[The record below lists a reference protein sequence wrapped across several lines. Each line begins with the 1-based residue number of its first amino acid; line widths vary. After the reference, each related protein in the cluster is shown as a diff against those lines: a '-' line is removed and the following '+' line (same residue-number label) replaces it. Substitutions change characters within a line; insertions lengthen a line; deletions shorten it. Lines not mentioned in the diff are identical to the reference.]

1 VFAVDVFD
9 FSSGERTDQTGGYMK
24 RLLFLFLM
32 AGGLM
37 FGVLPVAHAQD
48 SHNHAEIG
56 IFGDYF
62 RMGGT
67 RGPSLAGTGAT
78 SFGGVGARLS
88 INVSR
93 RWQIEPEMNYDF
105 AASFAE
111 GFTGP
116 SGTVAGFST
125 SSLRILHGMIG
136 PKIQT
141 GGGAFRAFVTVKG
154 GGDDFMFSSAPVTF
168 STFTSSVSGLRTN
181 SVVGVVYP
189 GGGIEAYLGPIGLR
203 LDVGDEIYFQS
214 GAHNNLRI
222 TAGPSIRF

>member
-1 VFAVDVFD
+1 MRRF
-9 FSSGERTDQTGGYMK
+9 
-24 RLLFLFLM
+24 FLFLM
-32 AGGLM
+32 TGGLL
-37 FGVLPVAHAQD
+37 FAVLPTVRAQD
-48 SHNHAEIG
+48 KANHVEIG

-62 RMGGT
+62 RLGET

-88 INVSR
+88 VNVSR

-105 AASFAE
+105 AASFSE

-116 SGTVAGFST
+116 AGTTAGFST
-125 SSLRILHGMIG
+125 STLRILHGMIG

-141 GGGAFRAFVTVKG
+141 GGGAFRAFLTVKG
-154 GGDDFMFSSAPVTF
+154 GADNFMFSSAPVTF
-168 STFTSSVSGLRTN
+168 STFTSSVAGLRAN

-189 GGGIEAYLGPIGLR
+189 GGGVEAYLGPIGLR
-203 LDVGDEIYFQS
+203 IDAGDEIYFQN

-222 TAGPSIRF
+222 TIGPSIRF

>member
-1 VFAVDVFD
+1 
-9 FSSGERTDQTGGYMK
+9 MK
-24 RLLFLFLM
+24 KFLFLLM
-32 AGGLM
+32 IMGGLI
-37 FGVLPVAHAQD
+37 FVVLPAAKAQD
-48 SHNHAEIG
+48 SANHAEIG

-62 RMGGT
+62 RLGAT

-105 AASFAE
+105 AASFTE
-111 GFTGP
+111 GF
-116 SGTVAGFST
+116 SGAPGTTAGFTTST
-125 SSLRILHGMIG
+125 LRILHGMIG
-136 PKIQT
+136 PKLQT

-154 GGDDFMFSSAPVTF
+154 GGDDFMFSAAPVTF
-168 STFTSSVSGLRTN
+168 STFTSSVSGLRSS

-214 GAHNNLRI
+214 GAHNNLRV
-222 TAGPSIRF
+222 TFGASIRF

>member
-1 VFAVDVFD
+1 MKRFFFRFLMMGGLLFAV
-9 FSSGERTDQTGGYMK
+9 
-24 RLLFLFLM
+24 
-32 AGGLM
+32 
-37 FGVLPVAHAQD
+37 LPTVRAQD
-48 SHNHAEIG
+48 RENHVEIG

-62 RMGGT
+62 RLGET
-67 RGPSLAGTGAT
+67 RGPSLSGTGAT

-105 AASFAE
+105 AESFSE

-116 SGTVAGFST
+116 SGTVVGFST
-125 SSLRILHGMIG
+125 SRLRILHGMIG
-136 PKIQT
+136 PKFQT

-168 STFTSSVSGLRTN
+168 STFASSVSGLRTSN
-181 SVVGVVYP
+181 VVGVVYP

-203 LDVGDEIYFQS
+203 IDVGDEIYFQS
-214 GAHNNLRI
+214 GAHNNLRV
-222 TAGPSIRF
+222 TFGPSIRF

>member
-1 VFAVDVFD
+1 MKRFLFCFLMTGGLIFAV
-9 FSSGERTDQTGGYMK
+9 
-24 RLLFLFLM
+24 
-32 AGGLM
+32 
-37 FGVLPVAHAQD
+37 LPAARAQD
-48 SHNHAEIG
+48 SENHVEIG

-62 RMGGT
+62 RLGAT
-67 RGPSLAGTGAT
+67 QGPSLAGTSAT

-105 AASFAE
+105 AASFTE
-111 GFTGP
+111 GFSGP
-116 SGTVAGFST
+116 VGTTAGFST
-125 SSLRILHGMIG
+125 SNLRILHGMIG
-136 PKIQT
+136 PKLQS
-141 GGGAFRAFVTVKG
+141 GGGAFRAFLTLKG

-168 STFTSSVSGLRTN
+168 STFTSTVSGLRTN
-181 SVVGVVYP
+181 NVVGVVYP

-222 TAGPSIRF
+222 TFGPSIRF

>member
-1 VFAVDVFD
+1 
-9 FSSGERTDQTGGYMK
+9 MK
-24 RLLFLFLM
+24 RFFFLFLM
-32 AGGLM
+32 MGGLL
-37 FGVLPVAHAQD
+37 FAILPSVRAQD
-48 SHNHAEIG
+48 KENHVEIG

-62 RMGGT
+62 RLGET
-67 RGPSLAGTGAT
+67 RGPSLSGTGAT

-116 SGTVAGFST
+116 AGTTAGFTT

-141 GGGAFRAFVTVKG
+141 GGGAFRAFLTVKG
-154 GGDDFMFSSAPVTF
+154 GGDNFMFSSAPVTF
-168 STFTSSVSGLRTN
+168 STFTSSVGGLRTN

-189 GGGIEAYLGPIGLR
+189 GGGIEAYIGPIGLR
-203 LDVGDEIYFQS
+203 IDAGDEIYFQN

-222 TAGPSIRF
+222 TVGPSIRF

>member
-1 VFAVDVFD
+1 MKRFFSLFLTMGGLLFAVVPTV
-9 FSSGERTDQTGGYMK
+9 R
-24 RLLFLFLM
+24 
-32 AGGLM
+32 
-37 FGVLPVAHAQD
+37 AQD
-48 SHNHAEIG
+48 NQNHVEIG

-62 RMGGT
+62 RLGET

-105 AASFAE
+105 AESFSE

-116 SGTVAGFST
+116 SGTVVGFST
-125 SSLRILHGMIG
+125 SRLRILHGMIG
-136 PKIQT
+136 PKFQT

-168 STFTSSVSGLRTN
+168 STFASSVSGLRTN
-181 SVVGVVYP
+181 NVVGVVYP
-189 GGGIEAYLGPIGLR
+189 GGGIEAYLGPLGLR
-203 LDVGDEIYFQS
+203 IDVGDEIYFQS
-214 GAHNNLRI
+214 GAHNNLRV
-222 TAGPSIRF
+222 TFGPSIRF

>member
-1 VFAVDVFD
+1 MKRFFSLFLTMGGLLFAVVPTV
-9 FSSGERTDQTGGYMK
+9 R
-24 RLLFLFLM
+24 
-32 AGGLM
+32 
-37 FGVLPVAHAQD
+37 AQD
-48 SHNHAEIG
+48 NENHVEIG

-62 RMGGT
+62 RLGET

-105 AASFAE
+105 AESFSE

-116 SGTVAGFST
+116 SGTVVGFST
-125 SSLRILHGMIG
+125 SRLRILHGMIG
-136 PKIQT
+136 PKFQT

-168 STFTSSVSGLRTN
+168 STFASSVGGLRTN
-181 SVVGVVYP
+181 NVVGVVYP
-189 GGGIEAYLGPIGLR
+189 GGGIEAYLGPLGLR
-203 LDVGDEIYFQS
+203 IDVGDEIYFQS
-214 GAHNNLRI
+214 GAHNNLRV
-222 TAGPSIRF
+222 TFGPSIRF

>member
-1 VFAVDVFD
+1 
-9 FSSGERTDQTGGYMK
+9 MK
-24 RLLFLFLM
+24 RFFFLFLM
-32 AGGLM
+32 MGGLL
-37 FGVLPVAHAQD
+37 FAVLPTVRAQD
-48 SHNHAEIG
+48 KANHVEIG

-62 RMGGT
+62 RLGET
-67 RGPSLAGTGAT
+67 KGPSLAGTGAT

-105 AASFAE
+105 AASFSE

-116 SGTVAGFST
+116 SGTVEGFST

-136 PKIQT
+136 PKLQT
-141 GGGAFRAFVTVKG
+141 GGGAFRAFLTVKG
-154 GGDDFMFSSAPVTF
+154 GGDNFMFSSAPVTF

-203 LDVGDEIYFQS
+203 IDAGDEIYFQN

-222 TAGPSIRF
+222 TVGPSIRF

>member
-1 VFAVDVFD
+1 
-9 FSSGERTDQTGGYMK
+9 MK
-24 RLLFLFLM
+24 RFFFLFLFLM
-32 AGGLM
+32 TGGLL
-37 FGVLPVAHAQD
+37 FALLPTVRAQD
-48 SHNHAEIG
+48 KANHVEIG

-62 RMGGT
+62 RMGET
-67 RGPSLAGTGAT
+67 KGPSLAGTGAT

-105 AASFAE
+105 AASFSE

-116 SGTVAGFST
+116 SGTVPKFNTST
-125 SSLRILHGMIG
+125 LRILHGMIG

-141 GGGAFRAFVTVKG
+141 GGGAFRAFLTVKG
-154 GGDDFMFSSAPVTF
+154 GGDNFMFSSAPVTF
-168 STFTSSVSGLRTN
+168 STFTSSVSGLRAN

-203 LDVGDEIYFQS
+203 IDAGDEIYFQS

-222 TAGPSIRF
+222 TVGPSIRF

>member
-1 VFAVDVFD
+1 
-9 FSSGERTDQTGGYMK
+9 MK
-24 RLLFLFLM
+24 RFFFLFLM
-32 AGGLM
+32 MGGLL
-37 FGVLPVAHAQD
+37 FAVLPTVRAQD
-48 SHNHAEIG
+48 KENHVEIG

-62 RMGGT
+62 RLGET
-67 RGPSLAGTGAT
+67 KGPSLAGTGAT

-88 INVSR
+88 VNVSR

-105 AASFAE
+105 AASFTE

-116 SGTVAGFST
+116 AGTTAGFST
-125 SSLRILHGMIG
+125 STLRILHGMIG
-136 PKIQT
+136 PKLQT
-141 GGGAFRAFVTVKG
+141 GGGAFRAFLTVKG
-154 GGDDFMFSSAPVTF
+154 GGDDFMFSTAPVTF

-203 LDVGDEIYFQS
+203 IDAGDEIYFQN

-222 TAGPSIRF
+222 TVGPSIRF

>member
-1 VFAVDVFD
+1 
-9 FSSGERTDQTGGYMK
+9 MK
-24 RLLFLFLM
+24 RFFFLFLM
-32 AGGLM
+32 MVGLL
-37 FGVLPVAHAQD
+37 FAVLPSVRAQD
-48 SHNHAEIG
+48 KENHVEIG

-62 RMGGT
+62 RLGET
-67 RGPSLAGTGAT
+67 RGPSLSGTGAT

-105 AASFAE
+105 AESFSE

-116 SGTVAGFST
+116 SGTVVGFST
-125 SSLRILHGMIG
+125 SRLRILHGMIG
-136 PKIQT
+136 PKFQT

-168 STFTSSVSGLRTN
+168 STFASSVSGLRSSN
-181 SVVGVVYP
+181 VVGVVYP

-203 LDVGDEIYFQS
+203 IDVGDEIYFQS
-214 GAHNNLRI
+214 GAHNNLRV
-222 TAGPSIRF
+222 TFGPSIRF

>member
-1 VFAVDVFD
+1 
-9 FSSGERTDQTGGYMK
+9 MK
-24 RLLFLFLM
+24 RLLFLFLVT
-32 AGGLM
+32 GGLTLA
-37 FGVLPVAHAQD
+37 VLPVAKAQD
-48 SHNHAEIG
+48 SLNHVEIG

-62 RMGGT
+62 RLGSTHGT
-67 RGPSLAGTGAT
+67 SLASTSAT
-78 SFGGVGARLS
+78 SFGGVGARVS

-105 AASFAE
+105 AASFSE

-141 GGGAFRAFVTVKG
+141 GGGAFRAFLTVKG
-154 GGDDFMFSSAPVTF
+154 GADNFMFSSAPVTF
-168 STFTSSVSGLRTN
+168 STFTSSVAGLRTN
-181 SVVGVVYP
+181 NVVGVVYP

-203 LDVGDEIYFQS
+203 FDAGDEIYFQN
-214 GAHNNLRI
+214 GAHNNLRL
-222 TAGPSIRF
+222 TFGPSIRF